1 MAFGVS
7 LRKNEILGSHV
18 LKNYVNKDSEHF
30 FTLGLIKQG
39 MTASNT
45 SIKPHDPQP
54 APNSRIVTQSLFLL
68 SHEKHA
74 LDDGTIL
81 VFGLQSQQ
89 EQEQPQPQ
97 QQQSQ
102 WFHNLNY
109 NF

>member
-1 MAFGVS
+1 
-7 LRKNEILGSHV
+7 
-18 LKNYVNKDSEHF
+18 
-30 FTLGLIKQG
+30 

-54 APNSRIVTQSLFLL
+54 APNSRIVTQSLFIFLL

-74 LDDGTIL
+74 LDDGIIL

-102 WFHNLNY
+102 WFHYLNY